1 MQWIGYVGVVAFAL
15 AWIPQSWETIAAGF
29 CEVNPIFLALSA
41 LGSFAL
47 TVYALLQRDAVFAIL
62 NTLTTLGALVNA
74 YYRIFPRAA
83 GTPAA
88 AERFLEAT
96 VADDGRQQP

>member
-15 AWIPQSWETIAAGF
+15 AWVPQSLETIAAGV
-29 CEVNPIFLALSA
+29 CEVNPVFLALSA

-47 TVYALLQRDAVFAIL
+47 ALYAFLSRDAVFAIL
-62 NTLTTLGALVNA
+62 NTLTTVGALVNVC
-74 YYRIFPRAA
+74 YRIFPRAA

-88 AERFLEAT
+88 AGSALEPA